1 MIEQLYLRETKKLL
15 EQRYEVSIQA
25 ERIMAKYTSKPP
37 LTSNTLIP
45 EESKH

>member
-15 EQRYEVSIQA
+15 EQHHEVSIQA
-25 ERIMAKYTSKPP
+25 ERIMAKYTSQPP
-37 LTSNTLIP
+37 LTYNTHLP